1 MIRMIGTHI
10 QSTKKQ
16 KALVKSLEITTVSNT
31 ILYYYYPEVNNN
43 KGDIIQC
50 PEYTKVS
57 GGGYGKTRNSNG
69 FDITRDKPFGN
80 GCKVSFV
87 LVFDGEGFES

>member
-1 MIRMIGTHI
+1 M
-10 QSTKKQ
+10 
-16 KALVKSLEITTVSNT
+16 
-31 ILYYYYPEVNNN
+31 
-43 KGDIIQC
+43 C

-87 LVFDGEGFES
+87 LIFDGEGFES